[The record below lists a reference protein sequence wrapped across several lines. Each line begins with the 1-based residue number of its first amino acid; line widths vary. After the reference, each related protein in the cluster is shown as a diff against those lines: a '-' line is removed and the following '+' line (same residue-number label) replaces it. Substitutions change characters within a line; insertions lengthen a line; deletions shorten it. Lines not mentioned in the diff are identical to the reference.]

1 MRLSIRGSI
10 IGLVVAV
17 IVVTASPL
25 SAYSVLSHEATIDV
39 TWDKVLEP
47 LLKQRFPRASAD
59 DLLRARAFAYGGSVI
74 QDLGYYPFGNKF
86 FSNLVHYVR
95 SGDFVEALLRDARDV
110 DEFAFALG
118 ALAHYANDTSGH
130 PEAINVTVPIVYP
143 KLQRKYGDVVT
154 YAQAPHQ
161 HVIVEFSFDIVHA
174 VGGAFLPDT
183 YKRFIG
189 FRVATPLL
197 ERAVRET
204 YGLEMRDLFGDLD
217 RSISTYRYAVSQIIP
232 TLTAAAWRDKHDE
245 IVKLTPA
252 IDRNAFVFS
261 YPRAAYEQ
269 DYGRHYQRPGLFA
282 RFLGVLYRILPKIGP
297 LKPLSFKAP
306 TPEAAELFARSF
318 RDATARF
325 RTEVNDLKDRQFEI
339 ANANFDT
346 GRPSRF
352 GDYSL
357 ADDTYGELLAQLSD
371 QKFQGMPVAL
381 TRNIVAFYGDGP
393 GPSVQDKK
401 VRKRWAKVERTLQ
414 ELRGSS
420 NRRASLRVE

>member
-1 MRLSIRGSI
+1 MRGSI
-10 IGLVVAV
+10 IGLAVA
-17 IVVTASPL
+17 ILMVTANPL

-39 TWDKVLEP
+39 TWDTLLQP
-47 LLKQRFPRASAD
+47 LLKQRYPRASAE
-59 DLLRARAFAYGGSVI
+59 DLVRARSFAYGGSVI

-110 DEFAFALG
+110 NEFAFALG
-118 ALAHYANDTSGH
+118 ALAHYANDTAGH

-143 KLQRKYGDVVT
+143 KLQRKYGNVVT

-217 RSISTYRYAVSQIIP
+217 RSIATYRYSVSQIIP
-232 TLTAAAWRDKHDE
+232 TLTEAAWRDKHDE

-252 IDRNAFVFS
+252 IDRSAFVFS
-261 YPRAAYEQ
+261 YPRAAFEK
-269 DYGRHYQRPGLFA
+269 DYGTDYQRPGLFA
-282 RFLGVLYRILPKIGP
+282 RFLGVLYRILPKVGP

-306 TPEAAELFARSF
+306 TPEAAELFAKSF
-318 RDATARF
+318 RDATAKF
-325 RTEVNDLKDRQFEI
+325 RTEVNDLKDRTFEV

-357 ADDTYGELLAQLSD
+357 ADETYGELLERLSD
-371 QKFQGMPVAL
+371 QKFKGTPVAL
-381 TRNIVAFYGDGP
+381 TRNIVSFYGDGP
-393 GPSVQDKK
+393 GPSVLDKK
-401 VRKRWAKVERTLQ
+401 VRKRWAKVERTLE
-414 ELRGSS
+414 ELRGAS
-420 NRRASLRVE
+420 NRSASLSVE

>member
-10 IGLVVAV
+10 IGLAVALV
-17 IVVTASPL
+17 VVTASPL

-59 DLLRARAFAYGGSVI
+59 DLIRARSFAYGGSVI

-95 SGDFVEALLRDARDV
+95 SGDFVEALLRDARDI

-143 KLQRKYGDVVT
+143 KLQQKYGDVVT

-197 ERAVRET
+197 ERAVRDT

-217 RSISTYRYAVSQIIP
+217 RSIATYRYAVSQIIP
-232 TLTAAAWRDKHDE
+232 VLTEAAWRDKHEE

-252 IDRNAFVFS
+252 IERSAFVFS
-261 YPRAAYEQ
+261 YPRTAFEQ
-269 DYGRHYQRPGLFA
+269 DYGRDYQRPGLFA
-282 RFLGVLYRILPKIGP
+282 RVLGVLYRILPKIGP
-297 LKPLSFKAP
+297 LKPLAFKAP

-318 RDATARF
+318 RDASARF
-325 RTEVNDLKDRQFEI
+325 RAEINDLKDRSFEI

-357 ADDTYGELLAQLSD
+357 ADDTYRELLERLSD
-371 QKFQGMPVAL
+371 QKFQSMPVAL
-381 TRNIVAFYGDGP
+381 RRHIVAFYGDGP
-393 GPSVQDKK
+393 GPSAQDKK
-401 VRKRWAKVERTLQ
+401 VRKRWAKAEKVLE
-414 ELRGSS
+414 ELRGAS
-420 NRRASLRVE
+420 NRRASSSVE

>member
-269 DYGRHYQRPGLFA
+269 DYGREYQRPGFFA
-282 RFLGVLYRILPKIGP
+282 RVLGVLYRILPKIGP

-414 ELRGSS
+414 ELRGPS

>member
-1 MRLSIRGSI
+1 M
-10 IGLVVAV
+10 GLTVA
-17 IVVTASPL
+17 IVLVTASPL

-39 TWDKVLEP
+39 TWDTVLQP

-59 DLLRARAFAYGGSVI
+59 DLVRARSFAYGGSVI

-95 SGDFVEALLRDARDV
+95 SGDFVEALIRDARTV

-118 ALAHYANDTSGH
+118 ALAHYANDNAGH
-130 PEAINVTVPIVYP
+130 PEAVNLTVPIVYP
-143 KLQRKYGDVVT
+143 KLQHKYGDAVT
-154 YAQAPHQ
+154 YAQAPRQ
-161 HVIVEFSFDIVHA
+161 HVVVEFSFDIVHA

-232 TLTAAAWRDKHDE
+232 ALTEAAWRDKHDE

-252 IDRNAFVFS
+252 IDRGAFVFA
-261 YPRAAYEQ
+261 YPRAAFEQ
-269 DYGRHYQRPGLFA
+269 DFGRDYQRPGLFA
-282 RFLGVLYRILPKIGP
+282 RFLGVLYRILPKVGP
-297 LKPLSFKAP
+297 LKPLAFKAP
-306 TPEAAELFARSF
+306 PPEAAELFAQSF

-325 RTEVNDLKDRQFEI
+325 RTEVNDLKDRTFEI
-339 ANANFDT
+339 ANTNFDT
-346 GRPSRF
+346 GKPCRF

-357 ADDTYGELLAQLSD
+357 ADDTYGELLHRLAD
-371 QKFQGMPVAL
+371 HKFQGTPDAL

-393 GPSVQDKK
+393 GPSTVDRK
-401 VRKRWAKVERTLQ
+401 VRKRWTKAEPVLQ
-414 ELRGSS
+414 ELKSQS
-420 NRRASLRVE
+420 NRRASSSVE

>member
-1 MRLSIRGSI
+1 MRGSI
-10 IGLVVAV
+10 IGLAVA
-17 IVVTASPL
+17 ILVVTANPL

-39 TWDKVLEP
+39 TWDTLLEP
-47 LLKQRFPRASAD
+47 LLEQRFPRASAE
-59 DLLRARAFAYGGSVI
+59 DLVRARSFAYGGSVI

-95 SGDFVEALLRDARDV
+95 SGDFVETLLRDARDV

-130 PEAINVTVPIVYP
+130 PEAVNVTVPIVFP
-143 KLQRKYGDVVT
+143 KLQRKYGNVVT

-197 ERAVRET
+197 QRAVRET

-217 RSISTYRYAVSQIIP
+217 RAISTYRYSVSQIIP
-232 TLTAAAWRDKHDE
+232 TLTEAAWRDKHDE
-245 IVKLTPA
+245 IARLTPS
-252 IDRNAFVFS
+252 IDRSAFVFS
-261 YPRAAYEQ
+261 YPRAAFEK
-269 DYGRHYQRPGLFA
+269 DYGIDYQRPGLFA
-282 RFLGVLYRILPKIGP
+282 RFLGVLYRILPKVGP

-306 TPEAAELFARSF
+306 TPEAAELFAKSF
-318 RDATARF
+318 RDATAKF
-325 RTEVNDLKDRQFEI
+325 RAEVNDLKDRNFEV
-339 ANANFDT
+339 ANTNFDT

-357 ADDTYGELLAQLSD
+357 ADETYGELLERLSD
-371 QKFQGMPVAL
+371 QEFRGTPVAL
-381 TRNIVAFYGDGP
+381 TRNIVSFYGDGP
-393 GPSVQDKK
+393 GPAMQDKK
-401 VRKRWAKVERTLQ
+401 VRKRWTKVERTLE
-414 ELRGSS
+414 ELRAS
-420 NRRASLRVE
+420 NRRASLSVE